1 MKAWRLTIFRPA
13 ASVTE
18 VRRVKKL
25 PLQFSD
31 DLMHD
36 TGADD
41 VAAGE
46 RMCNGLQKR
55 IAQLERQ
62 RPRSGHDGAQFV
74 IG

>member
-1 MKAWRLTIFRPA
+1 
-13 ASVTE
+13 VTE

-36 TGADD
+36 TGTDD

-62 RPRSGHDGAQFV
+62 TAAQRP
-74 IG
+74 

>member
-25 PLQFSD
+25 PLQLSD

-36 TGADD
+36 TGTDD